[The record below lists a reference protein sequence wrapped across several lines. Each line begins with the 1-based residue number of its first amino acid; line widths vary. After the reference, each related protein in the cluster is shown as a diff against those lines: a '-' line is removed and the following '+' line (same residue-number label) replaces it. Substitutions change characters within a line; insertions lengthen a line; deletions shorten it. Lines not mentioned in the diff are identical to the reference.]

1 VAAKP
6 AAAAAAPVVVNAASK
21 KRKLPPAK
29 AAAAAQ
35 AIRFDGAKQRSAL
48 TSAKKNRLK
57 VGGLATRRGSH
68 IMAAGKRS
76 QARRDKRR

>member
-1 VAAKP
+1 V
-6 AAAAAAPVVVNAASK
+6 
-21 KRKLPPAK
+21 
-29 AAAAAQ
+29 
-35 AIRFDGAKQRSAL
+35 
-48 TSAKKNRLK
+48 TSAKKSRLK